1 MKNMNFDKY
10 AKNYDSGWR
19 GTKSARFYRDLIA
32 ALEIKAGDSVLDVG
46 CGTGTVLKLISSAV
60 KIRGFG
66 IDVSPKMLEIAKK
79 KNPDFDFR
87 LGGCDKLPYDDNS
100 MDAMIACMAYHHF
113 PDQKAFRK
121 EAARVLKPGG
131 MLYIC
136 DPIFPWIVRTI
147 LNTCFKEAGFY
158 STEKNCRDFIE
169 SGFVVEKVVRDLYV
183 QVLCLKNDRLKEIAN
198 K

>member
-1 MKNMNFDKY
+1 MDFDNY

-19 GTKSARFYRDLIA
+19 GTKSARFYRDLIS
-32 ALEIKAGDSVLDVG
+32 ALEVKPGDSVLDVG
-46 CGTGTVLKLISSAV
+46 CGTGTVLNLISSAV
-60 KIRGFG
+60 EIKGFG
-66 IDVSPKMLEIAKK
+66 IDVSRKMLEIAKE
-79 KNPDFDFR
+79 NSRDFDFR
-87 LGGCDKLPYDDNS
+87 PGGCDNLPYGDNS
-100 MDAMIACMAYHHF
+100 MDAVIACMAYHHF

-136 DPIFPWIVRTI
+136 DPGFPWIVRTI
-147 LNTCFKEAGFY
+147 LNACFKEAGFY

-183 QVLCLKNDRLKEIAN
+183 QVLCLKNGKDSK
-198 K
+198 